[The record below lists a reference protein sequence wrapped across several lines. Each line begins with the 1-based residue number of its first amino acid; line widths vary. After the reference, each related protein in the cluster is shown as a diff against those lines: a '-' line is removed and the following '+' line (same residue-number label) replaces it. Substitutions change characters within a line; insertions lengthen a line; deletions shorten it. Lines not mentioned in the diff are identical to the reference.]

1 MAVSTLLKIRIRLGI
16 CGLLLAATPTVVV
29 AADSLASGGEA
40 PKQVAAAPPADGDA
54 VRIAPS
60 HEMSA
65 GIAPSALVPAP
76 AVGGG
81 HNEWLVIVIQAALA
95 EKGCYD
101 GPVNGQWDGTTQS
114 AVKHFVQRAKF
125 TGAAT
130 GASHELLQALREASA
145 TLCRSPTSVGESPS
159 GVTKAKLRTEAQPQ
173 GAAARAGGK
182 VPAERRVERAPRQSP
197 GPAVFAR
204 PVGIG
209 RF

>member
-1 MAVSTLLKIRIRLGI
+1 MATPLKIRLGI
-16 CGLLLAATPTVVV
+16 CGLLLAAAPTSVV
-29 AADSLASGGEA
+29 AADVLASGGEA
-40 PKQVAAAPPADGDA
+40 PKQVAAAPPADRDA
-54 VRIAPS
+54 MTPRITPS

-65 GIAPSALVPAP
+65 GISPGALVPAP
-76 AVGGG
+76 DVGGA
-81 HNEWLVIVIQAALA
+81 HNEWRVIVIQAALA

-101 GPVNGQWDGTTQS
+101 GSINGQWDGATQD
-114 AVKHFVQRAKF
+114 AVTRFVQRAKF

-130 GASHELLQALREASA
+130 AASHELLQALRQASVTLCKSPVPAGKSA
-145 TLCRSPTSVGESPS
+145 TS
-159 GVTKAKLRTEAQPQ
+159 VTKAKLRTDTKPQ

-182 VPAERRVERAPRQSP
+182 VPAERRVERVPRQSP